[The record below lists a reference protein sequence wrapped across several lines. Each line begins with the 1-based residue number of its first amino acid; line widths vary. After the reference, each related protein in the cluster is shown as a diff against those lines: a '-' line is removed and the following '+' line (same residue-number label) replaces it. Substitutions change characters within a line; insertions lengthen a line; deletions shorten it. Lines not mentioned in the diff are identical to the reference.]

1 MGIPLLKTMTTDN
14 TTIAF
19 EQSGTFVAALTNAQ
33 STESNFASNKS
44 KRITFR
50 YSYGM
55 YQHP

>member
-33 STESNFASNKS
+33 STESNFAA
-44 KRITFR
+44 
-50 YSYGM
+50 
-55 YQHP
+55 